1 VYAVLVLI
9 VQRSCNTEDALHD
22 ERVGEVY

>member
-9 VQRSCNTEDALHD
+9 VQCSCNTEDALHD
-22 ERVGEVY
+22 ERVGKVY